1 MEERREARAR
11 DHRNYVVQRH
21 KKLKDGARSRMDAM
35 RGDAGRIAACASD
48 ARDSL
53 AGLIVVRAGLMVVRG
68 LLATATMPPTPAAV
82 LDEPD
87 CWTRTEQRQVV
98 SLASGGAAK
107 SGSAAGSDCGAG
119 LHGHSPSQQ
128 QQHAWSPSA
137 SATSQACAISLDA
150 SCGRDHWADQGMASS
165 CSSIRMASE
174 MRTIGS
180 RVWVPSQ
187 VIRRGEKIVRRCK
200 ARRAGIASRGRGLK
214 PLRLTG
220 WKPVPLPVGHHG
232 A

>member
-1 MEERREARAR
+1 LAR

-21 KKLKDGARSRMDAM
+21 KELKDGARSRMDAM

-48 ARDSL
+48 DRDSL
-53 AGLIVVRAGLMVVRG
+53 AGLIVVRAGLMVARG

-98 SLASGGAAK
+98 SLASGVAAK

-128 QQHAWSPSA
+128 QQHALSRSLPA
-137 SATSQACAISLDA
+137 ASQAWAISHA
-150 SCGRDHWADQGMASS
+150 TSCGRDHCADQGMASS

-174 MRTIGS
+174 IRTMGNT
-180 RVWVPSQ
+180 R
-187 VIRRGEKIVRRCK
+187 
-200 ARRAGIASRGRGLK
+200 
-214 PLRLTG
+214 TG
-220 WKPVPLPVGHHG
+220 
-232 A
+232 